1 MQRPQQNITP
11 ARDNASTNE
20 APLAGIRVIDVSRV
34 LAAPFCGQLLA
45 DMGADVIK
53 VEGPNG
59 DENRGWAPFNASGES
74 CNFMSVNRGKR
85 GITLNLKTE
94 RGREILY
101 EMLAS
106 ADVLIHNYLP
116 DVAEVLGIDET
127 LFREKYPRLIVC
139 GVSAFG
145 AKGDMRNR
153 PGYDSLLQA
162 FAGIMGFTGE
172 RGGQSVRSGVSF
184 VDMTT
189 GVFAYSAILSALMGR
204 ARTGKGASVRASLL
218 ETALGLLSYH
228 GVSWLEAGVLPQKE
242 GSGLW
247 NQVPYQAFQCKDVE
261 LVTGAL
267 NDATWRRMCQAIGR
281 PDLRDDPTLAT
292 NAQRLERR
300 QEVIGIF
307 AETFLQDTAAS
318 WTHKLG
324 ELGVP
329 VAPMHTVEEALTHE
343 QSLVNDMVLN
353 MTDQDGNAIHLLGV
367 PFKVGD
373 TASFAQRPPPR
384 LGEHTE
390 QVLREYISLSPADI
404 ADLRERGVI

>member
-1 MQRPQQNITP
+1 MSQ
-11 ARDNASTNE
+11 

-53 VEGPNG
+53 VEGPSG
-59 DENRGWAPFNASGES
+59 DENRGWAPFNASGQS

-85 GITLNLKTE
+85 GITLNLKTPQ
-94 RGREILY
+94 GQEILGKL
-101 EMLAS
+101 LAK

-116 DVAEVLGIDET
+116 DVAEVLGIDEEK
-127 LFREKYPRLIVC
+127 FRARFPRLVVC
-139 GVSAFG
+139 GISAFG
-145 AKGDMRNR
+145 AQGPMRNR

-172 RGGQSVRSGVSF
+172 REGKSVRSGVSF

-189 GVFAYSAILSALMGR
+189 GAFAYGAVLTALMGR
-204 ARTGKGASVRASLL
+204 TQTGLGTHVRVSLL

-247 NQVPYQAFQCKDVE
+247 NQVPYQAFPCKDTE

-267 NDATWRRMCQAIGR
+267 NDATWRRMCEAIGR

-300 QEVIGIF
+300 QEVIDIF
-307 AETFLQDTAAS
+307 AATFLQDTAAE
-318 WTHKLG
+318 WTRKLG
-324 ELGVP
+324 EGGVP
-329 VAPMHTVEEALTHE
+329 VAPMHTVAEALTHE
-343 QSLVNDMVLN
+343 QSVANQMVMH
-353 MTDQDGNAIHLLGV
+353 MTDQDGKDIRLLGV

-373 TASFAQRPPPR
+373 TPSHATRPPPR

-390 QVLREYISLSPADI
+390 AVLRELAGLSDGEMDA
-404 ADLRERGVI
+404 LRAQRVI

>member
-1 MQRPQQNITP
+1 MQQQNTNP
-11 ARDNASTNE
+11 AADTSNMPE
-20 APLAGIRVIDVSRV
+20 GPLAGIRVIDVSRV

-101 EMLAS
+101 EMLAN

-116 DVAEVLGIDET
+116 DVAEVLGINET

-139 GVSAFG
+139 GISAFG

-172 RGGQSVRSGVSF
+172 RDGQSVRSGVSF

-189 GVFAYSAILSALMGR
+189 GVFAYSAVLSALMGR
-204 ARTGKGASVRASLL
+204 ARTGKGANVRASLL

-247 NQVPYQAFQCKDVE
+247 NQVPYQAFPCKDVE

-281 PDLRDDPTLAT
+281 LDLRDDPTLAT

-300 QEVIGIF
+300 QEVIDIF
-307 AETFLQDTAAS
+307 AETFLQDTAAN
-318 WTHKLG
+318 WTRKLG

-329 VAPMHTVEEALTHE
+329 VAPMHTVAEALTHE

-373 TASFAQRPPPR
+373 AASFAQRPPPR

-390 QVLREYISLSPADI
+390 QVLRETISLSTADI
-404 ADLRERGVI
+404 ADLREQGVI

>member
-1 MQRPQQNITP
+1 MQKPQQNTTP
-11 ARDNASTNE
+11 AKANTSTSE
-20 APLAGIRVIDVSRV
+20 GPLAGIRVIDVSRV

-101 EMLAS
+101 EMLAG

-127 LFREKYPRLIVC
+127 LFREKYPHLIVC
-139 GVSAFG
+139 GISAFG

-172 RGGQSVRSGVSF
+172 RDGQSVRSGVSF

-204 ARTGKGASVRASLL
+204 ARTGKGANVRASLL

-247 NQVPYQAFQCKDVE
+247 NQVPYQAFQCKDTE

-281 PDLRDDPTLAT
+281 LDLRDDPTLAT

-300 QEVIGIF
+300 KEVIDIF
-307 AETFLQDTAAS
+307 AETFVRDTAAN
-318 WTHKLG
+318 WTRKLG

-329 VAPMHTVEEALTHE
+329 VAPMHTVAEALTHE

-353 MTDQDGNAIHLLGV
+353 MTDQDGKAIHLLGV

-390 QVLREYISLSPADI
+390 QVLRETVSLSTADI
-404 ADLRERGVI
+404 ADLREQGVI